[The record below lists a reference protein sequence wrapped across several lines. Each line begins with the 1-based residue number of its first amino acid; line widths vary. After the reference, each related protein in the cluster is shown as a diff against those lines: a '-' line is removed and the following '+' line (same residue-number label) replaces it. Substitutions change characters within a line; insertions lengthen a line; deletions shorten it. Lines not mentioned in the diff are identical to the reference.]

1 MNTEPRQRHGGG
13 GVPATERVGV
23 SSSSSSSSAHSDVTD
38 ADELLRL
45 LLLVVVLLGCEA
57 AARGLSS
64 R

>member
-23 SSSSSSSSAHSDVTD
+23 SSSSSSSAHSDVTD

-45 LLLVVVLLGCEA
+45 LLLLVVLLGCEA